1 MRGLLSFIIMV
12 ATLIFAIFFITTSN
26 YVNRRMPE
34 VEIIITEAIQG
45 FLDTVTDRG
54 RITQADYDRLQQRLS
69 ATGGTFEIE
78 IQVQRLTTISSNS
91 PLAEEP
97 EGMAN
102 PGSFF
107 VTRQFRPI
115 HFFSTQAG
123 TFQGVDVALRRF
135 DNVSIQLH
143 QLTQFDYQVMLAR
156 QQGQTRPMRVWTF
169 ARAVRNNG
177 NLHVGNETMPLIP
190 DNYVS
195 Q

>member
-1 MRGLLSFIIMV
+1 MRGILSFIIIV
-12 ATLIFAIFFITTSN
+12 ATLIFAIFFISTST
-26 YVNRRMPE
+26 YVNRRLPE
-34 VEIIITEAIQG
+34 VEIIITESIQS

-54 RITQADYDRLQQRLS
+54 RILQADYDRLQQRLA
-69 ATGGTFEIE
+69 ATGGTFEVE

-91 PLAEEP
+91 PLAEAP
-97 EGMAN
+97 EGMVN

-123 TFQGVDVALRRF
+123 TFQGVDVALRMF

-143 QLTQFDYQVMLAR
+143 QLTQFDYQVMLGR
-156 QQGQTRPMRVWTF
+156 QQGQTRPMRVWTY

-177 NLHVGNETMPLIP
+177 NLHVGNEIMPLIP
-190 DNYVS
+190 DNYI
-195 Q
+195 QH

>member
-1 MRGLLSFIIMV
+1 MRGLLSFIIIV
-12 ATLIFAIFFITTSN
+12 ATLIFAIFFITTSS

-34 VEIIITEAIQG
+34 VEIIMTEAVQA

-54 RITQADYDRLQQRLS
+54 RITQADYDRLQQRLAS
-69 ATGGTFEIE
+69 TGGTFEIE
-78 IQVQRLTTISSNS
+78 IQVQRLTVISSNS
-91 PLAEEP
+91 PLAEAP
-97 EGMAN
+97 EGLTN
-102 PGSFF
+102 PNSFF

-143 QLTQFDYQVMLAR
+143 QLTQFDYQVMLGR
-156 QQGQTRPMRVWTF
+156 QQGQTRPMRVWTY

-190 DNYVS
+190 DNYT
-195 Q
+195 QH

>member
-1 MRGLLSFIIMV
+1 
-12 ATLIFAIFFITTSN
+12 
-26 YVNRRMPE
+26 MPE
-34 VEIIITEAIQG
+34 VEIIMTEAVQA

-54 RITQADYDRLQQRLS
+54 RITQADYDRLQQRLAS
-69 ATGGTFEIE
+69 TGGTFEIE
-78 IQVQRLTTISSNS
+78 IQVQRLTVISSNS
-91 PLAEEP
+91 PLAEAP
-97 EGMAN
+97 EGLTN
-102 PGSFF
+102 PNSFF

-143 QLTQFDYQVMLAR
+143 QLTQFDYQVMLGR
-156 QQGQTRPMRVWTF
+156 QQGQTRPMRVWTY

-190 DNYVS
+190 DNYT
-195 Q
+195 QH

>member
-1 MRGLLSFIIMV
+1 MRGLLSFIIII

-34 VEIIITEAIQG
+34 AEIIITEAIQA

-54 RITQADYDRLQQRLS
+54 RITQSDYDRLQQRL
-69 ATGGTFEIE
+69 AGTGGTFEVE
-78 IQVQRLTTISSNS
+78 IQVQRLTTISRTSL
-91 PLAEEP
+91 LAEEP
-97 EGMAN
+97 EGIAN

-123 TFQGVDVALRRF
+123 TFQEVDVVLRRF
-135 DNVSIQLH
+135 DNVSIQIH
-143 QLTQFDYQVMLAR
+143 QLTQFDYQVMLGR
-156 QQGQTRPMRVWTF
+156 QQSQSRPMRIWTF

-190 DNYVS
+190 DNYI
-195 Q
+195 QH